1 MGAHTGTS
9 PLTQRELIAA
19 YFMKHRVQVLELAA
33 FLDRLDRAREL
44 DADDDF
50 RLRSIRE
57 ALAVLVDGDGSRVQ
71 RVQMI
76 FSDPRS
82 ELLEEL
88 DQKSAKG
95 AYDPEAEPW
104 STSISTPTWCR
115 ARPTTTGPWP

>member
-1 MGAHTGTS
+1 MAAHTGTG
-9 PLTQRELIAA
+9 PLTQRELIDE
-19 YFMKHRVQVLELAA
+19 YFMEERVKVIDLAA

-44 DADDDF
+44 DAEDDF
-50 RLRSIRE
+50 RLRSIRD
-57 ALAVLVDGDGSRVQ
+57 ALAVLAGEQGGRVQ

-95 AYDPEAEPW
+95 AYDPEA
-104 STSISTPTWCR
+104 
-115 ARPTTTGPWP
+115 

>member
-1 MGAHTGTS
+1 MGAHAGTS
-9 PLTQRELIAA
+9 PLTQRELIAE
-19 YFMKHRVQVLELAA
+19 YFMEHRVQVLELAA
-33 FLDRLDRAREL
+33 FLDRLDRAREI

-57 ALAVLVDGDGSRVQ
+57 ALAVLVDGSGQRVQRVQ

-95 AYDPEAEPW
+95 AYDPEA
-104 STSISTPTWCR
+104 
-115 ARPTTTGPWP
+115 

>member
-9 PLTQRELIAA
+9 PLTQRELIAE
-19 YFMKHRVQVLELAA
+19 YFMEHRVQVLELAA
-33 FLDRLDRAREL
+33 FLDRLDRARDV

-50 RLRSIRE
+50 RLRSIRA
-57 ALAVLVDGDGSRVQ
+57 ALAVLVDGDGERVQ

-88 DQKSAKG
+88 DTQSAKG
-95 AYDPEAEPW
+95 AYDPEA
-104 STSISTPTWCR
+104 
-115 ARPTTTGPWP
+115 

>member
-1 MGAHTGTS
+1 MSTHAGIS
-9 PLTQRELIAA
+9 PLTQRELIDE
-19 YFMKHRVQVLELAA
+19 YFMEERVKVIDLAA
-33 FLDRLDRAREL
+33 FLDRLDRARER

-50 RLRSIRE
+50 RLRSIRD
-57 ALAVLVDGDGSRVQ
+57 ALSVLAGDDAGRVQ

-95 AYDPEAEPW
+95 AYDPEA
-104 STSISTPTWCR
+104 
-115 ARPTTTGPWP
+115 

>member
-1 MGAHTGTS
+1 MGAHAGTS
-9 PLTQRELIAA
+9 PLTQRELIAE
-19 YFMKHRVQVLELAA
+19 YFMEHRVQVLELAA
-33 FLDRLDRAREL
+33 FLDRLDRARE
-44 DADDDF
+44 
-50 RLRSIRE
+50 IE

-95 AYDPEAEPW
+95 AYDPEA
-104 STSISTPTWCR
+104 
-115 ARPTTTGPWP
+115 

>member
-1 MGAHTGTS
+1 MAAHAGTS
-9 PLTQRELIAA
+9 PLTQRELIAE
-19 YFMKHRVQVLELAA
+19 YFMEHRVQVLELAA
-33 FLDRLDRAREL
+33 FLDRLDRAREI
-44 DADDDF
+44 DAEDDF

-57 ALAVLVDGDGSRVQ
+57 ALAVLVDDDGPPAQHVQRVQ

-95 AYDPEAEPW
+95 AYDPEA
-104 STSISTPTWCR
+104 
-115 ARPTTTGPWP
+115 

>member
-1 MGAHTGTS
+1 MGSTHPAHTGTS
-9 PLTQRELIAA
+9 PLTQAELVGE
-19 YFMKHRVQVLELAA
+19 YFMEHRVQVLELAA
-33 FLDRLDRAREL
+33 FLDRLDRARAI

-50 RLRSIRE
+50 RLRSIRQ
-57 ALAVLVDGDGSRVQ
+57 ALAALVDGEGDRVQ

-95 AYDPEAEPW
+95 AYDPEA
-104 STSISTPTWCR
+104 
-115 ARPTTTGPWP
+115 

>member
-1 MGAHTGTS
+1 METAHTGSS
-9 PLTQRELIAA
+9 PLTQRELLDV
-19 YFMKHRVQVLELAA
+19 YFMEHRVEVLDLAA
-33 FLDRLDRAREL
+33 FLDRLERARET

-57 ALAVLVDGDGSRVQ
+57 ALAVLVDGSGQRVQ

-95 AYDPEAEPW
+95 AYDPEA
-104 STSISTPTWCR
+104 
-115 ARPTTTGPWP
+115 

>member
-1 MGAHTGTS
+1 MAAHAGTS
-9 PLTQRELIAA
+9 PLTQRELIAE
-19 YFMKHRVQVLELAA
+19 YFMEHHVQVLELAA

-44 DADDDF
+44 DAEDDF
-50 RLRSIRE
+50 RMRSIRD
-57 ALAVLVDGDGSRVQ
+57 ALAALVDGDADRVR

-95 AYDPEAEPW
+95 AYDPEA
-104 STSISTPTWCR
+104 
-115 ARPTTTGPWP
+115 

>member
-1 MGAHTGTS
+1 M
-9 PLTQRELIAA
+9 EE
-19 YFMKHRVQVLELAA
+19 RVKVIDLAA
-33 FLDRLDRAREL
+33 FLDRLDRAREI
-44 DADDDF
+44 DAEDDF

-57 ALAVLVDGDGSRVQ
+57 ALAVLSGGDGNRVQ

-95 AYDPEAEPW
+95 AYDPEA
-104 STSISTPTWCR
+104 
-115 ARPTTTGPWP
+115 

>member
-1 MGAHTGTS
+1 MGAHSGTS
-9 PLTQRELIAA
+9 PLTQRELIDE
-19 YFMKHRVQVLELAA
+19 YFMEERVKVIDLAA
-33 FLDRLDRAREL
+33 FLDRLDRAREI

-50 RLRSIRE
+50 RLRTIRD
-57 ALAVLVDGDGSRVQ
+57 ALAVLSGGDGNRVQ

-95 AYDPEAEPW
+95 AYDPEA
-104 STSISTPTWCR
+104 
-115 ARPTTTGPWP
+115 

>member
-1 MGAHTGTS
+1 VKV
-9 PLTQRELIAA
+9 ID
-19 YFMKHRVQVLELAA
+19 LAA

-44 DADDDF
+44 DGEDDF
-50 RLRSIRE
+50 RLRSIRD
-57 ALAVLVDGDGSRVQ
+57 ALAVLAGDQSGRVQ

-95 AYDPEAEPW
+95 AYDPEA
-104 STSISTPTWCR
+104 
-115 ARPTTTGPWP
+115 

>member
-1 MGAHTGTS
+1 MGPTHAVRTGTS
-9 PLTQRELIAA
+9 PLTQRELIAE
-19 YFMKHRVQVLELAA
+19 YFMEHRVQVLELAA
-33 FLDRLDRAREL
+33 FLDRLERAREL
-44 DADDDF
+44 DAEDDF

-57 ALAVLVDGDGSRVQ
+57 ALAALTDGEGRRVE

-95 AYDPEAEPW
+95 AYDPEA
-104 STSISTPTWCR
+104 
-115 ARPTTTGPWP
+115 

>member
-1 MGAHTGTS
+1 MTLQTTHPGIS
-9 PLTQRELIAA
+9 PLTQRELIDE
-19 YFMKHRVQVLELAA
+19 YFMEERVKVIDLAA
-33 FLDRLDRAREL
+33 FLDRLDRARER

-50 RLRSIRE
+50 RLRSIRD
-57 ALAVLVDGDGSRVQ
+57 ALSVLAGDDAGRVQ

-95 AYDPEAEPW
+95 AYDPEA
-104 STSISTPTWCR
+104 
-115 ARPTTTGPWP
+115 

>member
-9 PLTQRELIAA
+9 PLTQRELIAE
-19 YFMKHRVQVLELAA
+19 YFMEHRVQVLELAA

-44 DADDDF
+44 DGEDDF
-50 RLRSIRE
+50 RMRSVRA
-57 ALAVLVDGDGSRVQ
+57 ALHALVDGQGNRVQ

-82 ELLEEL
+82 ELLDEL

-95 AYDPEAEPW
+95 AYDPEA
-104 STSISTPTWCR
+104 
-115 ARPTTTGPWP
+115 

>member
-1 MGAHTGTS
+1 MSSHHGTS
-9 PLTQRELIAA
+9 PLTQRALIDE
-19 YFMKHRVQVLELAA
+19 YFMEHRVQVLELAA
-33 FLDRLDRAREL
+33 FLDRLDRAREI
-44 DADDDF
+44 DADDDS

-57 ALAVLVDGDGSRVQ
+57 ALAVLAGGEGDRVQ

-95 AYDPEAEPW
+95 AYDPEA
-104 STSISTPTWCR
+104 
-115 ARPTTTGPWP
+115 